1 MNEDI
6 TTSSISSDISSYKTS
21 EDISDE
27 KIELVDD
34 DNNRD
39 AVDIDYDNNDN
50 NDDNDDDDKGIVDD
64 NDINDDDEKHVDN
77 PNYENQ
83 DEIFTDNEENSEVE
97 EDEENSE
104 VEEDEEN
111 SEVEEDEENSEV
123 EEDEEEEE
131 EEEEEE
137 LDDDDILTSD
147 DYILTDEIVESINVL
162 YIRNIKDIINNN
174 ELFITH
180 THEQIFDGF
189 NTLLDDGILAQGATK
204 LHSEV
209 MNTKLNTNNIYIYT
223 KDVHKSLELS
233 EIINKTKSNNYKAS
247 QRQKWILL
255 NSIEQYDYININLK
269 MDKLYKI
276 IHDKYIYP
284 TRFLTNEFSHLS
296 TYSYKLQYV
305 TYVNDYET
313 LMSRVLGSA
322 FFKVEKEYS
331 IDDNAEINL
340 KDYIM
345 PITSINEQDVKDCLE
360 EFTLIDNLMRR
371 YNKSFYSLNV
381 EDHEYIKK
389 IQKRVKPEKEH
400 KTQMN
405 YLNISSST
413 KNEKYNEYDALYES
427 LEIYTIK
434 YDENLLL
441 QDLNTKLN
449 DNKNQKCL
457 TSLKEF
463 INSED
468 INKDLV
474 NTKETITHTNVK
486 HAINVISN
494 RKVFEHTYDEISKNI
509 LKTKEIIKHN
519 EGKWGIK
526 LATYQSQQYKA
537 DINEIK
543 ETLAYETNK
552 AGLVFD
558 EQAIKTNVI
567 MSKGE
572 DNIINN
578 SEVKSV
584 LMSYNH
590 DINFQQMV
598 EKTIV
603 KILQVSKEIEIHI
616 DIQQLVN
623 NLYSGGIFS
632 REQTIQA
639 KIENILS
646 NEDEA
651 TRSYYRQLILS
662 EIRTEYS
669 QNNKSF
675 LKKIIDAFYEFENN
689 CKLMFEHMVLYWSFQ
704 IIERNLKTDET
715 YNCVTSCYNYWNT
728 DGTPLRIKSNDKY
741 STSGPLTY
749 ILCEMEKILEED
761 DIYTKDT
768 ITITSSR
775 ILKHIKKNQQLS
787 NLQSKLEKLR
797 EEKLRDKIG
806 KSKLDDTTYSERL
819 NKLNNESTNDNY
831 VNALLYMPNNKNQK
845 QIHKYVL
852 GCCKQQITNKFRAF
866 IDIENIDELSI
877 IKETRDQN
885 LTKEKSKNIEEVHTG
900 IIYSTPLKP
909 SNDKDKIFNNTSQII
924 INNSLVEIKDTEI
937 FTHILSENSNFNSYF
952 TEEFVKSLTG
962 DNVQAKCENEA
973 TENFTKFIRKI
984 NKRGVL
990 PLLINFNIPYRYIN
1004 IIETIL
1010 QKYSIDI
1017 QIFDKFRILIHNI
1030 TQCITNLRA
1039 SLYVSYINQYICGQI
1054 LKIVSNIENESN
1066 QLIFTKI
1073 YENIIMESRLHI
1085 LPTTKEY
1092 NNTISSLRE
1101 ERKLRTLA
1109 ALDMMTQEERQIAK
1123 DNKKMFKDYNYI
1135 GSDVDNAENDYVW
1148 GGDDEGI
1155 IDNQV

>member
-6 TTSSISSDISSYKTS
+6 TSSISSDISSYKTS

-27 KIELVDD
+27 KKELVDD
-34 DNNRD
+34 DY
-39 AVDIDYDNNDN
+39 VDIDKGMVDDDDNDDDDNDVDDN
-50 NDDNDDDDKGIVDD
+50 DVDDNDDDDNDVDDNDVDDNDDDDKDIVADKDVDD
-64 NDINDDDEKHVDN
+64 KDIVADKDVDDK
-77 PNYENQ
+77 
-83 DEIFTDNEENSEVE
+83 
-97 EDEENSE
+97 
-104 VEEDEEN
+104 
-111 SEVEEDEENSEV
+111 
-123 EEDEEEEE
+123 
-131 EEEEEE
+131 
-137 LDDDDILTSD
+137 DDDILTPD
-147 DYILTDEIVESINVL
+147 DYILTDEIVENINVL

-180 THEQIFDGF
+180 TNEQIFDGF

-209 MNTKLNTNNIYIYT
+209 MNTKLNTDNIYIYT
-223 KDVHKSLELS
+223 KDVHKPLELS
-233 EIINKTKSNNYKAS
+233 DIINKTISNNYKTS
-247 QRQKWILL
+247 QKQKWILL
-255 NSIEQYDYININLK
+255 NSIEQHEERNINLK
-269 MDKLYKI
+269 IDKLYKI

-331 IDDNAEINL
+331 IDDDAEINL

-345 PITSINEQDVKDCLE
+345 PITSINEEDVKDCLE

-400 KTQMN
+400 KTKIN

-413 KNEKYNEYDALYES
+413 KNEKYNEYDALYKS
-427 LEIYTIK
+427 LDIYTTE
-434 YDENLLL
+434 YNDNLLL
-441 QDLNTKLN
+441 ENLNTKLN
-449 DNKNQKCL
+449 DNQNQECL

-468 INKDLV
+468 IDKDLV
-474 NTKETITHTNVK
+474 NTKKTITHTNVK
-486 HAINVISN
+486 YAIDVILN
-494 RKVFEHTYDEISKNI
+494 RNKFKYSSDEISENI

-552 AGLVFD
+552 GGLVFD
-558 EQAIKTNVI
+558 EQAINTNVI

-572 DNIINN
+572 DNNINN
-578 SEVKSV
+578 SEVKAV
-584 LMSYNH
+584 LTSYNN

-603 KILQVSKEIEIHI
+603 KILQVSKEIGLNI
-616 DIQQLVN
+616 DIKQLVN
-623 NLYSGGIFS
+623 NLYLDRIFS
-632 REQTIQA
+632 GKQTIQA

-646 NEDEA
+646 NEEEE
-651 TRSYYRQLILS
+651 TRIYYTKLKLS
-662 EIRTEYS
+662 EIRTEYLE
-669 QNNKSF
+669 NNKSF
-675 LKKIIDAFYEFENN
+675 LKNIIDAFDEFDNN
-689 CKLMFEHMVLYWSFQ
+689 CKLMFEYMVLYWSFQ
-704 IIERNLKTDET
+704 IIKRNLNTDET
-715 YNCVTSCYNYWNT
+715 YNCVTSCYKYWNT
-728 DGTPLRIKSNDKY
+728 DGTPLRLKSKDKY

-749 ILCEMEKILEED
+749 ILCEMEKILEQD

-768 ITITSSR
+768 ITPST
-775 ILKHIKKNQQLS
+775 ILKHIKRNQQLN
-787 NLQSKLEKLR
+787 NLQSQLE
-797 EEKLRDKIG
+797 ELRDAKG

-819 NKLNNESTNDNY
+819 NKLKNKSTTDNY
-831 VNALLYMPNNKNQK
+831 VNALLYMPNDKNQK

-877 IKETRDQN
+877 IKQTRDQN

-900 IIYSTPLKP
+900 MIYSTPLKP
-909 SNDKDKIFNNTSQII
+909 YNDKDIIFNNTSQII

-937 FTHILSENSNFNSYF
+937 FNHILSKESNFNPYF
-952 TEEFVKSLTG
+952 TKEFVESLTG
-962 DNVQAKCENEA
+962 ANVQEQCEKEA
-973 TENFTKFIRKI
+973 TENFTQFLRKI
-984 NKRGVL
+984 TKKRDL
-990 PLLINFNIPYRYIN
+990 SLLINFNIPYRYIN

-1017 QIFDKFRILIHNI
+1017 QIFNQFRILIHNI
-1030 TQCITNLRA
+1030 TQSITNLRA
-1039 SLYVSYINQYICGQI
+1039 SLYVSYINKYICGQI
-1054 LKIVSNIENESN
+1054 LKIVSNINNENNPS
-1066 QLIFTKI
+1066 IFTEI

-1109 ALDMMTQEERQIAK
+1109 VLDTMTQEDRQIAK
-1123 DNKKMFKDYNYI
+1123 DNKKMFKDFNYI

-1155 IDNQV
+1155 IDNQL

>member
-1 MNEDI
+1 
-6 TTSSISSDISSYKTS
+6 
-21 EDISDE
+21 
-27 KIELVDD
+27 
-34 DNNRD
+34 
-39 AVDIDYDNNDN
+39 
-50 NDDNDDDDKGIVDD
+50 
-64 NDINDDDEKHVDN
+64 
-77 PNYENQ
+77 
-83 DEIFTDNEENSEVE
+83 
-97 EDEENSE
+97 
-104 VEEDEEN
+104 
-111 SEVEEDEENSEV
+111 
-123 EEDEEEEE
+123 
-131 EEEEEE
+131 
-137 LDDDDILTSD
+137 
-147 DYILTDEIVESINVL
+147 
-162 YIRNIKDIINNN
+162 
-174 ELFITH
+174 
-180 THEQIFDGF
+180 
-189 NTLLDDGILAQGATK
+189 
-204 LHSEV
+204 
-209 MNTKLNTNNIYIYT
+209 MNTKLNTDNIYIYT
-223 KDVHKSLELS
+223 KDVHKPLELS
-233 EIINKTKSNNYKAS
+233 DIINKTISNNYKAS
-247 QRQKWILL
+247 QKQKWILL
-255 NSIEQYDYININLK
+255 NSIEQHEERNINLK
-269 MDKLYKI
+269 IDKLYKI

-331 IDDNAEINL
+331 IDDDAEINL

-345 PITSINEQDVKDCLE
+345 PITSINEEDVKDCLE

-400 KTQMN
+400 KTKIN
-405 YLNISSST
+405 YLNISSS
-413 KNEKYNEYDALYES
+413 KNEKYNEYDALYKS
-427 LEIYTIK
+427 LDIYTIE
-434 YDENLLL
+434 YDDNLLL
-441 QDLNTKLN
+441 ENLNTKLN
-449 DNKNQKCL
+449 DNQNQECL

-468 INKDLV
+468 IDKDLV
-474 NTKETITHTNVK
+474 NTKQTITHTNVK
-486 HAINVISN
+486 YAIDVILN
-494 RKVFEHTYDEISKNI
+494 RNKFQYSSDEISKNI

-603 KILQVSKEIEIHI
+603 KILQVSKEILLDI
-616 DIQQLVN
+616 DIKQLVN
-623 NLYSGGIFS
+623 NLYLDRIFS
-632 REQTIQA
+632 GKQTLQA

-646 NEDEA
+646 NEEEE
-651 TRSYYRQLILS
+651 TRIYYTKLRLS
-662 EIRTEYS
+662 EIRTEYLE
-669 QNNKSF
+669 NNKSF
-675 LKKIIDAFYEFENN
+675 LKNIIDAFDEFDNN
-689 CKLMFEHMVLYWSFQ
+689 CKLMFEYMVLYWSFQ
-704 IIERNLKTDET
+704 IIERNLNTDET
-715 YNCVTSCYNYWNT
+715 YNCVTSCYKYWNT
-728 DGTPLRIKSNDKY
+728 DGTPLRIKSKDKY

-768 ITITSSR
+768 ITPST
-775 ILKHIKKNQQLS
+775 ILKHIKKNQQLN
-787 NLQSKLEKLR
+787 NLQSQLE
-797 EEKLRDKIG
+797 ELRDAKG

-819 NKLNNESTNDNY
+819 NKLKNKSTTDNY
-831 VNALLYMPNNKNQK
+831 VNALLYMPNDKNQK

-877 IKETRDQN
+877 IKQTRDQN

-900 IIYSTPLKP
+900 MIYSTPLKP
-909 SNDKDKIFNNTSQII
+909 YKDKDIIFNNTSEII

-937 FTHILSENSNFNSYF
+937 FNHILSKESNFNPYF
-952 TEEFVKSLTG
+952 TKEFVESLTG
-962 DNVQAKCENEA
+962 ANVQEQCEKEA
-973 TENFTKFIRKI
+973 TENFTQFLRKI
-984 NKRGVL
+984 NKKRDL
-990 PLLINFNIPYRYIN
+990 SLLINFNIPYRYIN

-1030 TQCITNLRA
+1030 TQSITNLRA
-1039 SLYVSYINQYICGQI
+1039 SLYVSYINKYICGQI

-1066 QLIFTKI
+1066 DLIFTEI

-1123 DNKKMFKDYNYI
+1123 DNKKMFKDFNYI